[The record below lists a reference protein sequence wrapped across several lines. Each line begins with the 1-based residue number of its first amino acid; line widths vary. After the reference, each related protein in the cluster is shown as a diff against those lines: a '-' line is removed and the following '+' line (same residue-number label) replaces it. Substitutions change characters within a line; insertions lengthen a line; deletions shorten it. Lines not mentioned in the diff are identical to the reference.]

1 MATWKQNSQDNIKF
15 NNNKIFNIMA
25 KFDAKAVAAMKE
37 VFVKAQ
43 YVKW

>member
-1 MATWKQNSQDNIKF
+1 
-15 NNNKIFNIMA
+15 MA

-43 YVKW
+43 YVKREWKTDES